1 MHGWVEKIGELYPL
15 NGLRW
20 EVWDEKLSLEQQAP
34 EFQARHQVLSAKL
47 TAMAEQRD
55 LCLKDPN
62 LHSVQKKVLNSLKNP
77 WSGLTVFLD
86 HPQTPKDKKFNG
98 WCAH

>member
-1 MHGWVEKIGELYPL
+1 MHGWVERIGELYHL
-15 NGLRW
+15 NGLRL

-55 LCLKDPN
+55 LCLKDPAF
-62 LHSVQKKVLNSLKNP
+62 SR
-77 WSGLTVFLD
+77 
-86 HPQTPKDKKFNG
+86 
-98 WCAH
+98 C